1 MKGHVQ
7 DIREGKLL
15 VWLSASLRSSELG
28 IETRA
33 LPSGEFANGIA
44 NEPRGVSCLQA
55 ASEWRTT

>member
-1 MKGHVQ
+1 MKGYVQ

-15 VWLSASLRSSELG
+15 AWLSASLRSSELG

-44 NEPRGVSCLQA
+44 NEPRGTGRYQGIQGEIV
-55 ASEWRTT
+55 T